1 MTVKCDKARR
11 WLAELSAVSADL
23 VGENASPFAA
33 HFAACPSCRA
43 LLQRYEAFVS
53 YCRAFLEQGP
63 SDQAEKR
70 FIAAAR
76 AMGNKDEQSPVL
88 ADEAQGLLLHRPSVE
103 AEERF
108 LDAAR
113 RQQAT
118 SAPSSRRRILW
129 SSVAAAAAIAI
140 LAIGLWGLNLTVRTG
155 EPAQTARTIAVVEQ
169 IGTVL
174 VNDEPLPIAGQRIV
188 TVGATIATAG
198 DSQLRI
204 GDERNAVVT
213 IMPETSIELQDWS
226 SHVTTLVLSRGTV
239 LAKVAHRNPDEHFEV
254 LTENVRVSV
263 VGTEFSVHCEGDGET
278 VVATLSGRVRVER
291 ADGLLIGFVTAGE
304 TLRVESDA
312 MIAQRS
318 AQTIHSPGPAVDDE
332 PIASS
337 MIEEPSEAPE
347 EPPVGREFFVDAAES
362 LEVLT
367 SPTVPLPVLVPKEL
381 FGDVGPAEA
390 AAKTPSTASAMQDE
404 GRPVEKS
411 AMPPSEEISSTAD
424 SLSQARAM
432 LARGETKR
440 ALGMLRELESRDWRR
455 HALLGDAH
463 QLEGRYDAAERAYL
477 DSLALAP
484 SDSQATLLAELATL
498 QETRLKDIPSAV
510 KSWLRYLDVSPG
522 GAEVVRAHLCIGRNA
537 LGKGREQQVRH
548 HLEVLLQEFPAA
560 AETVSLLATYGA
572 HLLAGEQWTQA
583 EALFEPLSTG
593 GPDPL
598 AETALVGLIRVR
610 IAQGDYVAAKQLIG
624 AYRARYRNGHRSG
637 EVRRLEEA
645 VLKQ

>member
-1 MTVKCDKARR
+1 MTVKCDKALR

-23 VGENASPFAA
+23 VGEDASPFAA

-53 YCRAFLEQGP
+53 DCSALFEHSPDGE
-63 SDQAEKR
+63 AEKR
-70 FIAAAR
+70 FVAAAAAAVETER
-76 AMGNKDEQSPVL
+76 DGPALVDEVRR
-88 ADEAQGLLLHRPSVE
+88 LLLHRPSVA

-108 LDAAR
+108 LDAAKK
-113 RQQAT
+113 QHAT
-118 SAPSSRRRILW
+118 SSAFSMRRILW
-129 SSVAAAAAIAI
+129 SSMVAAAVIAI
-140 LAIGLWGLNLTVRTG
+140 LALGLWNQDSNV
-155 EPAQTARTIAVVEQ
+155 PARGPSQTDRTIAVVEQ
-169 IGTVL
+169 SGTVL
-174 VNDEPLPIAGQRIV
+174 VNDEPLPIAGLRVV

-204 GDERNAVVT
+204 SGERNAVVT
-213 IMPETSIELQDWS
+213 IMPETSVELQDWS

-239 LAKVAHRNPDEHFEV
+239 RARVAHRNPGEHFQV
-254 LTENVRVSV
+254 LTENARISV
-263 VGTEFSVHCEGDGET
+263 VGTEFTVHCEVGGVT
-278 VVATLSGRVRVER
+278 VVTTLSGKVRVER
-291 ADGLLIGFVTAGE
+291 AGGPLIGFVTAGE

-347 EPPVGREFFVDAAES
+347 EPPSDREFFVDAAES
-362 LEVLT
+362 LEVLM
-367 SPTVPLPVLVPKEL
+367 SPTVPLSVLVPKEL
-381 FGDVGPAEA
+381 FGDVGRAEA
-390 AAKTPSTASAMQDE
+390 AAKTPSTASTMQDE

-411 AMPPSEEISSTAD
+411 AMPPSEEVSSTAD

-455 HALLGDAH
+455 HALLGDAY

-477 DSLALAP
+477 DSLTLAP

-522 GAEVVRAHLCIGRNA
+522 GAEVVRAHLCVGRNA

-593 GPDPL
+593 GPDPV

-610 IAQGDYVAAKQLIG
+610 IAQGDYAATKQLIG

>member
-1 MTVKCDKARR
+1 MTVKCEKARR

-23 VGENASPFAA
+23 VGEDASPFAA

-53 YCRAFLEQGP
+53 DCSALLEHSPDGE
-63 SDQAEKR
+63 AEKR
-70 FIAAAR
+70 LVAAAAAAVETER
-76 AMGNKDEQSPVL
+76 DGPALVDEVRR
-88 ADEAQGLLLHRPSVE
+88 LLLHRPSVA

-108 LDAAR
+108 LDAAKK
-113 RQQAT
+113 QHAT
-118 SAPSSRRRILW
+118 SSAFSMRRILW
-129 SSVAAAAAIAI
+129 SSMVAAAVIAI
-140 LAIGLWGLNLTVRTG
+140 LALGLWNQDSNV
-155 EPAQTARTIAVVEQ
+155 PARGPSQTDRTIAVVEQ
-169 IGTVL
+169 TGTVL
-174 VNDEPLPIAGQRIV
+174 VNDEPLPIAGLRVV

-213 IMPETSIELQDWS
+213 IMPETSVELQDWS
-226 SHVTTLVLSRGTV
+226 SRVTTLVLSRGTV
-239 LAKVAHRNPDEHFEV
+239 RARVAHRNPGEHFQV
-254 LTENVRVSV
+254 LTENARVSV
-263 VGTEFSVHCEGDGET
+263 VGTEFSVCCEGDGET

-411 AMPPSEEISSTAD
+411 AMPPSEEVSSTAD

-637 EVRRLEEA
+637 EVRRLEKA